1 MSIVIVMKTDN
12 ETLPDDAKTILII
25 DDDSNVSNVLSRAL
39 RQCGY
44 RTLESAEGMSGL
56 EMFRR
61 RRPCTVLLD
70 LKMPGLD
77 GMQVLQEMKR
87 IDDTVPVIIITAHGD
102 IPAAVEAIKLG
113 AYDFVCKPPEF
124 DRLMILI
131 RRAVES
137 CGLMRTVRR
146 LNTEVASSIES
157 VLGASAPIKEIARQI
172 HKVAHSDF
180 SLMIQGETGTGKSFI
195 ARMIHDLSR
204 RSNKSFVM
212 VDIGSI
218 PDTLLESELFGHEK
232 GAFTGADRRKTGYFE
247 AASGGTLFIDELENI
262 SPVMQAKL
270 LAAVEERRVRLLG
283 STHSI
288 GVDIRIICASNM
300 DIATLVRDGRVREDL
315 YYRLGEFFITLP
327 PLRERRDDIRFFAQR
342 FMVEAADD
350 LGRKRIDFSE
360 EAVNMLC
367 SHSWP
372 GNIRELKNVVRRAVL
387 LTEESLIQPRHL
399 QFERVRAEG
408 PSESQV
414 EQSRLP
420 GQYAELNLAE
430 QEKNSV
436 MKALTASNGNKT
448 KAALLLSISYKTLLR
463 KLKRYGISS

>member
-1 MSIVIVMKTDN
+1 MKT
-12 ETLPDDAKTILII
+12 TVLII
-25 DDDSNVSNVLSRAL
+25 DDDSNVCNVLSRAL
-39 RQCGY
+39 QKSGY
-44 RTLESAEGMSGL
+44 RTIESADGMSGL
-56 EMFRR
+56 KMFGDQ
-61 RRPCTVLLD
+61 RPSTVLLD
-70 LKMPGLD
+70 LRMPGLD
-77 GMQVLQEMKR
+77 GIQVLQEMRR
-87 IDDTVPVIIITAHGD
+87 IDDSVPVIIITAHGD

-131 RRAVES
+131 QRAVES
-137 CGLMRTVRR
+137 CELMRTVRR

-204 RSNKSFVM
+204 RSSKPFVM

-232 GAFTGADRRKTGYFE
+232 GSFTGADRRQTGYFE

-270 LAAVEERRVRLLG
+270 LAAVEERRVRPLG
-283 STHSI
+283 STESK
-288 GVDIRIICASNM
+288 GVDIRIICASNA
-300 DIATLVRDGRVREDL
+300 DIASLVRDGKVREDL

-327 PLRERRDDIRFFAQR
+327 PLRERREDIRFFAQR

-350 LGRKRIDFSE
+350 LGRKRIALSE
-360 EAVNMLC
+360 ESVDVLC

-387 LTEESLIQPRHL
+387 LAEEGIIHPPHL
-399 QFERVRAEG
+399 HFERIRAVEPSGAQEG
-408 PSESQV
+408 
-414 EQSRLP
+414 QSGLP
-420 GQYAELNLAE
+420 GQYAGLNLAE
-430 QEKNSV
+430 QEKQAV
-436 MKALTASNGNKT
+436 IKALAASNGNKT

-463 KLKRYGISS
+463 KLKRYGMLS